1 MQKRLKDFNNRLA
14 QKSEKTF
21 DSTNKDDLLKNHH
34 KNWMLVLFGISG
46 MTALIYEIIWIRP
59 LSLVFGTTTYAFS
72 TIIASFIL
80 GLAVGSWVAG
90 KYTDRMKNPLKY
102 FAFVHLGIAFFGLL
116 LLPLFS
122 ALPGLY
128 LDIYTATY
136 PHQSFF
142 MFTQIFM
149 SMAMISLP
157 AALMGSTLPIMM
169 RSYSKKFSTI
179 GKDVGRLDG
188 VNSLGAMFG
197 TLAAGFLLIPLVGIE
212 GSVIFTASINA
223 GIGILILT
231 AKKIIKFRFLI
242 VIIALTII
250 FFLFLPNYDAELMN
264 FGAFYQAG
272 PTMSTE
278 AIYKYPELY
287 DVLFYKDSL
296 YSSIMVNSFEDRN
309 VLRING
315 KPQCNSDPGPVTG
328 LKNLAAY
335 PYELFEYNYGHPK
348 NAINIGLGC
357 GYTSKWLSERT
368 ETTTLEIDPA
378 VAEASKFFIND
389 IDHNLIIDDARNWL
403 MRNDYKFDIITT
415 EPSDPYQNHG
425 SMFTQ
430 EFFSLIN
437 SRLTENGVVSQWV
450 PIYEM
455 TLDDVNIFYNTFHS
469 VFPYVYVYSMETDNV
484 RQLVFIGSQKELE
497 IKDSWF
503 YLQSHEDITFVETEL
518 NTDDR
523 PTLEFTTAI
532 NFQNP
537 NQNDEIRR
545 IMFDWLKL
553 DPQDAY

>member
-1 MQKRLKDFNNRLA
+1 MA
-14 QKSEKTF
+14 QKSEDTIYG
-21 DSTNKDDLLKNHH
+21 TNKDESLKNQH
-34 KNWMLVLFGISG
+34 KNWMLILFGISG

-59 LSLVFGTTTYAFS
+59 LSLVFGTTIYAFS

-80 GLAVGSWVAG
+80 GLAVGSWIAG
-90 KYTDRMKNPLKY
+90 KYADRMKNPLKY

-122 ALPGLY
+122 ILPGLY

-142 MFTQIFM
+142 MFIQIFM
-149 SMAMISLP
+149 SIAMISLP

-169 RSYSKKFSTI
+169 RTYSKKFSTI
-179 GKDVGRLDG
+179 GKDIGKLDG
-188 VNSLGAMFG
+188 INSLGAMFG

-223 GIGILILT
+223 GIGIVILT
-231 AKKIIKFRFLI
+231 AKKFIKFRFII
-242 VIIALTII
+242 VIIVIAIMS
-250 FFLFLPNYDAELMN
+250 FLFLPNYDEELMN
-264 FGAFYQAG
+264 FGAFYQADPEM
-272 PTMSTE
+272 PTG
-278 AIYKYPELY
+278 AIYEYSELY

-296 YSSIMVNSFEDRN
+296 YSSIMVNSFEDRT

-315 KPQCNSDPGPVTG
+315 KPQCNTSPGLVTG
-328 LKNLAAY
+328 LKHLASF
-335 PYELFEYNYGHPK
+335 PYELFEYNYGEPK
-348 NAINIGLGC
+348 NALNIGLGC
-357 GYTSKWLSERT
+357 GFTSKWLSERT
-368 ETTTLEIDPA
+368 ETTTVEIDPA
-378 VAEASKFFIND
+378 IAETSKFFVDD

-415 EPSDPYQNHG
+415 EPSDPYQNQG
-425 SMFTQ
+425 SLFTQ

-437 SRLTENGVVSQWV
+437 SRLSENGIVSQWV

-469 VFPYVYVYSMETDNV
+469 VFPYVYVYSMEEDNV
-484 RQLVFIGSQKELE
+484 RQLIFIGSQKEIE
-497 IKDSWF
+497 IKENWF
-503 YLQSHEDITFVETEL
+503 YLLSHKDITFVETVL

-523 PTLEFTTAI
+523 PTLEFSTAI
-532 NFQNP
+532 NFQSP
-537 NQNDEIRR
+537 NQGDAIRE

-553 DPQDAY
+553 DPKKAY